1 MAVPTPFQDPPHYPA
16 PAGQTMYAVH
26 LLDPD
31 GATVQVGF
39 FAAATDAGAAKIANA
54 VLRQP
59 PEWEEAVSFHLFREV
74 EAKV

>member
-1 MAVPTPFQDPPHYPA
+1 MAVPTPFQESPRYPA
-16 PAGQTMYAVH
+16 PEGQTMYAAH

-39 FAAATDAGAAKIANA
+39 FAAATDDEAAKIAGG

-59 PEWEEAVSFHLFREV
+59 PEWQEAVSYHLFREV
-74 EAKV
+74 GAKK